1 MEKALLVL
9 EKMPEKCSGCRFW
22 FAKATMPVEYRCMA
36 KQRKLTGIETKPD
49 WCPLIPMPEK
59 PDYPP
64 ISECS
69 HVAGW
74 NDCIDA
80 ICTESEKENKG
91 VITHKCRMN
100 TCSTGHSGNT

>member
-1 MEKALLVL
+1 MGKALLVL
-9 EKMPEKCSGCRFW
+9 EKMPESCELCPF
-22 FAKATMPVEYRCMA
+22 FQNIYCDMVCKANNRTIDYPYPKDF
-36 KQRKLTGIETKPD
+36 KQN

-64 ISECS
+64 ISKCS

-80 ICTESEKENKG
+80 IYTESEKENKG